1 MISEE
6 AGLLEDEVRLYWEIS
21 SAAAMSSRGADT
33 KRAREDVEDLHM
45 HAVYGTTARLR
56 ASAERTIRAIA
67 ASPLSVRSARRAAKI
82 ALAELASPTGDGMA
96 FLKTGSSGQKRS
108 DDLI

>member
-1 MISEE
+1 MINEE

-21 SAAAMSSRGADT
+21 SAAVMSSRGTDT

-56 ASAERTIRAIA
+56 ASAERAIRAIA
-67 ASPLSVRSARRAAKI
+67 GSPLSVRAARRAAKI
-82 ALAELASPTGDGMA
+82 ALAELAPQPVLDGVA
-96 FLKTGSSGQKRS
+96 
-108 DDLI
+108 

>member
-1 MISEE
+1 MINEE
-6 AGLLEDEVRLYWEIS
+6 AELLEDEVRLFWEIS

-33 KRAREDVEDLHM
+33 KRARGDVEDLHM

-82 ALAELASPTGDGMA
+82 ALAELASPAGDGMA
-96 FLKTGSSGQKRS
+96 LPEIGNERAKEVQ
-108 DDLI
+108 

>member
-1 MISEE
+1 MINEE

-33 KRAREDVEDLHM
+33 KRAREDVEDMHM

-56 ASAERTIRAIA
+56 ANAQRAIRAIA
-67 ASPLSVRSARRAAKI
+67 GSPLSVRSARRAAKI
-82 ALAELASPTGDGMA
+82 ALAELASPAGEGMA
-96 FLKTGSSGQKRS
+96 PEIGIEQAKEVQ
-108 DDLI
+108 

>member
-1 MISEE
+1 MINEE

-56 ASAERTIRAIA
+56 ASAQRAIRAIA
-67 ASPLSVRSARRAAKI
+67 GSPLSVRSARRAAKI
-82 ALAELASPTGDGMA
+82 ALAELASPAGDGMA
-96 FLKTGSSGQKRS
+96 PEIGIEQAKEVQ
-108 DDLI
+108 